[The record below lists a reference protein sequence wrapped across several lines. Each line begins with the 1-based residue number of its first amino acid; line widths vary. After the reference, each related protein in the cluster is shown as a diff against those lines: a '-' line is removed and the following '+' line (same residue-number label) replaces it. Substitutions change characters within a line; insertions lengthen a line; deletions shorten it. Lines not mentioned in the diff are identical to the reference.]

1 MDTEMEYLPI
11 NNIKQELE
19 PTTSAD
25 ANENSSNNNQAA
37 PDSVENK
44 VSEATPNYHYK
55 KPHVKF
61 YATSFRCR
69 LKFRFPLRRPRNFD
83 GVFSI
88 LFPSCYVQ
96 SSRQAIGPSLLHF
109 IRQMFPHFRS
119 QSLTLLGRGRRERQ
133 SQNKGKLMVCCCR
146 MHCESFRLRWPLSL
160 ASREKETA
168 ADPHTVAGR

>member
-25 ANENSSNNNQAA
+25 ANENSSNSNQAA

-69 LKFRFPLRRPRNFD
+69 LKFRFPSRDRGTLTEFFDSLPLLLCSKLSTGYWTVSFTLHSADVSSLSITIFDPPR
-83 GVFSI
+83 
-88 LFPSCYVQ
+88 
-96 SSRQAIGPSLLHF
+96 
-109 IRQMFPHFRS
+109 
-119 QSLTLLGRGRRERQ
+119 RGRR
-133 SQNKGKLMVCCCR
+133 
-146 MHCESFRLRWPLSL
+146 
-160 ASREKETA
+160 
-168 ADPHTVAGR
+168 GRVRTRAN